1 MAHPALMNAP
11 RPEALDDSLAA
22 RARAGDRGALAQL
35 YERYSAALYT
45 LAKRLL
51 GSEADAEDVLHDVF
65 LGLPEALRHYEEHGA
80 LAGWLKRLTARASL
94 NRIRASMR
102 RGEEDLADTVPR
114 RAESN
119 ALDAI
124 AVRDAVHALPAT
136 LRAVLLLKEVEGF
149 SHEEIGGMLGI
160 TRGASEV
167 RLHRALRALRVTLGE
182 RT

>member
-65 LGLPEALRHYEEHGA
+65 LGLPEALRHYEKHGA

-94 NRIRASMR
+94 NRIRASTR

-119 ALDAI
+119 ALSSTA
-124 AVRDAVHALPAT
+124 PA
-136 LRAVLLLKEVEGF
+136 
-149 SHEEIGGMLGI
+149 
-160 TRGASEV
+160 
-167 RLHRALRALRVTLGE
+167 HRAASGPAVVASAVAAHSSSEWQSIKNAVPRLAAGFTELC
-182 RT
+182 